1 MTVESV
7 PVLID
12 LWTIYRQGKFS
23 MIPFPKPDVEQF
35 FQTYLIRAFG
45 VSADES
51 RLVFTSTL
59 SGKFNL
65 WAMDLNEATVYPY
78 PLTYNDQV
86 SSFIKLD
93 PEGRHILTA
102 FDRDGNENYQ
112 FHALRWNGGHPLP
125 LFEGRTRIPSITL
138 FICRRTAKGC
148 ITPPPRIIRPF

>member
-1 MTVESV
+1 
-7 PVLID
+7 
-12 LWTIYRQGKFS
+12 

-65 WAMDLNEATVYPY
+65 WAMDLNEATAYPY

-86 SSFIKLD
+86 SSFIK
-93 PEGRHILTA
+93 PGPGRAAYIDSL
-102 FDRDGNENYQ
+102 
-112 FHALRWNGGHPLP
+112 
-125 LFEGRTRIPSITL
+125 
-138 FICRRTAKGC
+138 
-148 ITPPPRIIRPF
+148 